1 MEKNR
6 GMQGVAAIVDPKGF
20 VKQAEDKLND
30 LLLVNA
36 GADNSI
42 NYWAGNAW
50 DKAGKITTAD
60 DWKKYVDEFAQ
71 GVQSPIAVTVAAG
84 Q

>member
-1 MEKNR
+1 
-6 GMQGVAAIVDPKGF
+6 
-20 VKQAEDKLND
+20 
-30 LLLVNA
+30 VNP

-60 DWKKYVDEFAQ
+60 GWKKYVDEVSQ
-71 GVQSPIAVTVAAG
+71 CVQSPIEVSVSAG